1 MNNQHPYAAA
11 GVDVRKAERL
21 TGEFARLG
29 RETHRKGL
37 VGSIGSFAGL
47 FDLSV
52 LPYKK
57 PLLVSSTDGVGTKL
71 LLAQAHKRLD
81 GIGQDL
87 VAMCVNDI
95 LCCGAEPL
103 FFLDYFACG
112 TLDHDQAC
120 AVVASISRACQLA
133 GCALIGGE
141 TAEMPGLYRHGE
153 FDLAGF
159 CVGAVEGAKLLRNED
174 VCVDDVVVA
183 LASSGPHSNGYSLI
197 RKLLADGVQPPPE
210 VLDDL
215 LTPTTI
221 YNPHLLPLL
230 AEESCGIR
238 ALAHITGGGL
248 TGNLARCLPA
258 TLAAFIRFDW
268 ELPRVFAWLAQAG
281 KLETAVL
288 LDTFNAGV
296 GMTAVVSPDDLDKVI
311 SRLQAGGLTAWPIG
325 HIGARTGSSVVYVD
339 TD

>member
-47 FDLSV
+47 FDLSE
-52 LPYKK
+52 LPYKQ

-120 AVVASISRACQLA
+120 AVVASISRACKLA

-141 TAEMPGLYRHGE
+141 TAEMPGLYRRGE

-159 CVGAVEGAKLLRNED
+159 CVGAVERDQLLRSENVHESD
-174 VCVDDVVVA
+174 IVVA

-197 RKLLADGVQPPPE
+197 RKLLDEGKQPPPE

-221 YNPHLLPLL
+221 YNPHLLPLI
-230 AEESCGIR
+230 AEGR
-238 ALAHITGGGL
+238 LGALAHITGGGL

-258 TLAAFIRFDW
+258 HLAAYIRYDW
-268 ELPRVFAWLAQAG
+268 ELPRVFAWIAQAG
-281 KLETAVL
+281 KLDTSVL

-296 GMTAVVSPDDLDKVI
+296 GMTAIVTPANLDLVLGQLK
-311 SRLQAGGLTAWPIG
+311 AGGLTAWPIG
-325 HIGARTGSSVVYVD
+325 KIGARTGASVIVD
-339 TD
+339 